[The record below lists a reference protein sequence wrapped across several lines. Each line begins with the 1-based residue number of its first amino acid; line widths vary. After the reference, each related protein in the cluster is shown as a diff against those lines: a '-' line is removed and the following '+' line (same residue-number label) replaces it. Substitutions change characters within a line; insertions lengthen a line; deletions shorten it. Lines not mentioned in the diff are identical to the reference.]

1 MPFGGDVCFCV
12 GDGAFRSNVFV
23 GALEGVAVSGGL
35 DRTGNDLRD
44 GRTVV
49 GCLFVGDACPSRLA
63 RETGV
68 AAGFAGL
75 FDRTDNAGEVVRME
89 FDRATPTLG
98 VRWWPN
104 EGLVASVGRL
114 GPAAGC
120 CSNPCVPFICTGL
133 TNRP

>member
-23 GALEGVAVSGGL
+23 GGLEGVAVSGGL

-44 GRTVV
+44 GRVVV

-75 FDRTDNAGEVVRME
+75 FDRTDNAGEAVRIE

-98 VRWWPN
+98 ARWWPN
-104 EGLVASVGRL
+104 EGLVASTGRCKVRQ
-114 GPAAGC
+114 GR
-120 CSNPCVPFICTGL
+120 TH
-133 TNRP
+133 TRR